1 MKITLTGSLGNISK
15 PLAEILIKKDHEIT
29 IISSDTK
36 KIIDI
41 EALGAKAAIGSVSDI
56 AFLTDAFKG
65 ADAIYTM
72 VPPNWGVSNYR
83 QYIAETGKNYLEAI
97 KASGVKRVVNLSS
110 IGAHLGGGTG
120 PIAGLYDV
128 EHTLNTLDNVAIRH
142 LRAGFFY
149 INFFFDMGII
159 RNKGIMGNN
168 YGEKTKL
175 IMVHP
180 GDIAVAAAQELQGS
194 FEGKSYRYVVSDER
208 EISEI
213 VKILGTAIDK
223 PDLRWVQFSDEETFA
238 GMTSA
243 GMSEAIARTYVE
255 MGNAINSGILFEDFD
270 RHKPEVWGSTKLVD
284 FAKEFAPVYK
294 SQG

>member
-15 PLAEILIKKDHEIT
+15 PLAEILIKNGHEVT
-29 IISSDTK
+29 IISSDSK
-36 KIIDI
+36 KVGDI
-41 EALGAKAAIGSVSDI
+41 EALGAKAAIGSVSD
-56 AFLTDAFKG
+56 ARFLTDAFKG

-110 IGAHLGGGTG
+110 IGAHLSGGTG
-120 PIAGLYDV
+120 PIAGHYDV
-128 EHTLNTLDNVAIRH
+128 EHTLNTLDGIAIKH
-142 LRAGFFY
+142 LRAGIFY

-159 RNKGIMGNN
+159 RNMGIMGNN

-180 GDIAVAAAQELQGS
+180 GDIAAVAAQELQGT
-194 FEGKSYRYVVSDER
+194 FEGKSHRYVASDER

-223 PDLRWVQFSDEETFA
+223 PELPWVQFSDEETFA
-238 GMTSA
+238 GMTAA
-243 GMSEAIARTYVE
+243 GMSEAIAGTYVE
-255 MGNAINSGILFEDFD
+255 MGNAINSGILFEDFN
-270 RHKPEVWGSTKLVD
+270 RHKPDVWGSTKLVD
-284 FAKEFAPVYK
+284 FVKEFAAVYN

>member
-15 PLAEILIKKDHEIT
+15 PLAEILIKNGHEVT
-29 IISSDTK
+29 VISSDSK
-36 KIIDI
+36 KVSGI
-41 EALGAKAAIGSVSDI
+41 EALCAKAAIGSISDV

-65 ADAIYTM
+65 SDAIYTM

-83 QYIAETGKNYLEAI
+83 KYIAETGKNYFEAI

-110 IGAHLGGGTG
+110 IGAHLSGGTG
-120 PIAGLYDV
+120 PIAGLYNV
-128 EHTLNTLDNVAIRH
+128 EHILNMLDGIAIKH
-142 LRAGFFY
+142 LRAGIFY
-149 INFFFDMGII
+149 INFFFDIGII
-159 RNKGIMGNN
+159 RNRGIMGNN

-180 GDIAVAAAQELQGS
+180 GDIAVAAARELQGS
-194 FEGKSYRYVVSDER
+194 FEGKSHRYIASDER

-223 PDLRWVQFSDEETFA
+223 PELSWVQFSDEETFA

-243 GMSEAIARTYVE
+243 GMSEAIAATYVE
-255 MGNAINSGILFEDFD
+255 MGNAINSGILFEDFEQHRPD
-270 RHKPEVWGSTKLVD
+270 IWGSTRLVD
-284 FAKEFAPVYK
+284 FVKEFAAVYK
-294 SQG
+294 SQD